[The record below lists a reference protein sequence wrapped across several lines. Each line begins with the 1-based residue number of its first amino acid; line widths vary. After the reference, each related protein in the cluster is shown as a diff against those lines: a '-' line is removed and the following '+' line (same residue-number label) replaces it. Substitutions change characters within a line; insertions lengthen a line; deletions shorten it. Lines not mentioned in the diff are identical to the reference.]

1 MATGNRKVDIYLKK
15 FLTQQQITENFFDF
29 LEQKIHDVFTKL
41 FPVNGVFEPNILLS
55 NILSASAPD
64 SFDISSPLRGTDGA
78 QGNYLILDP
87 IDANLIS
94 FENAFSIPYYVG
106 LRFNYLP
113 RETEINVRTGEIK
126 YTFKEESVGEVADP
140 NSVNDDGDETLT
152 LIIDSVCEP
161 GVSHAGRKAVV
172 WLKRAQNQAQAFEEL
187 TVIWDGV
194 NNKIETL
201 TALGQTL
208 GNISTDP
215 SDYQVFLK
223 GPTIRRNTD
232 LRLDNNILF
241 LGIITGAGPGNT
253 PSSFDETDV
262 NNHAVSFP
270 SLVSLFFEEHSSV
283 DGTHTLITPERITTK
298 QIIPGVQLDTQV
310 NASDEDS
317 PDIPVSHTLFSSSGG
332 SGIQGIKWR
341 LRNAMGNPIAFI
353 DAHGNAYFQSIAAVS
368 SVFQSSVVVEGDQNI
383 KGSTTLGD
391 NINVDKVTFNSVLQS
406 LTDMLYVIDSDNNG
420 VGHAHKFYNHSVAAL
435 NEIFRINESG
445 LIRLFGNIETAN
457 TGLGIDL
464 DADNVGI
471 GELFQITK
479 NGGLTPLLQLLETG
493 RLRLFDKIITPTAS
507 FGIDLDNDA
516 DATGESFAFT
526 KNNFAQTL
534 WLLNEFGDALSTR
547 DTLTG
552 LATAYKKADTTP
564 ISANSSLNE
573 THDETIF
580 RKLLKVTPN
589 NPNNKAINIAPSRI
603 TGADGSDF
611 VLPTG
616 VLVSNYGGGTA
627 NFQTGAQ
634 AGGGLGFTPINFAG
648 QANQWAKY
656 SLNLLAD
663 NTILVLAAT
672 GFGATK
678 ATAPN
683 PPLARGSI
691 AFTVIAVQDNG
702 SAGIGTINNISES
715 NIDRIPA
722 AGGSGSGSGDAN
734 SFFEDLKSRL
744 EDGFFEWVTPNI
756 FSLHEDDRIDP
767 SSTATFDIANSRYNF
782 GTLPPFTPIQ
792 QLVQTGANVIDVTRN
807 SQEAAQTFTVPVA
820 FKLTSITFDMRQV
833 GSPTGM
839 YRVRIYP
846 TIAGAPDTSGAPL
859 VISDP
864 IDLSTLPTA
873 LGGGPPFTTFNFNQ
887 ELLMPGVYAMVFLDD
902 DMTGGSPGQ
911 IQIDGSGSS
920 VYAGGNVFSFAVPG
934 GPWTNQ
940 NRDIYFDIQGISL
953 FRFLLSLQHYGAR
966 FLSSSRDNN
975 QVELH
980 SQWST
985 YDPLATYEVSQDG
998 GVNWTAF
1005 VPDRIGESKKVRGI
1019 LNLPDPTVLTSL
1031 VTYPVANA
1039 DFNHTLNATTD
1050 QQLAYSF
1057 IVPPGEKWR
1066 GIQLTQYFHKLGS
1079 LTQGS
1084 LFPKVVKDSSGL
1096 PSSNAADLLSIGPV
1110 LSIPN
1115 MASIGILAQ
1124 QPVFTAGQSFS
1135 ASGSFQHWAQKFTL
1149 SQQTLVT
1156 SIQVKMTKI
1165 GSINLG
1171 NFTISLVKDN
1181 GSGKPSTNPIDYL
1194 VTSAPNPV
1202 APILVAPASSD
1213 YTLNVN
1219 QTVIAG
1225 TYHIVFE
1232 TDATYKAN
1240 TSLFNAISVRRDS
1253 SIATNVHQEWNGSIW
1268 SDASPGQLYFVVNG
1282 SAANVDQLINFTSL
1296 LPSGTY
1302 WIVFETDAA
1311 YKAIFSAGVTELRL
1325 RTDTSAPTYAGAFA
1339 KFNGTIWSLV
1349 AGEDATFLLQG
1360 IKFDLRVRIT
1370 AGTPNVSL
1378 EGYGVFYGET
1388 GPNVSTDDRAIQT
1401 FYFSGNIDQTIFTI
1415 TNFLPD
1421 PSFLKIYDVNSG
1433 QVYRYPAFAVDGH
1446 KIVFAAGT
1454 FLNPGENITLIADQS
1469 EGAGFDNSDFNAS
1482 LLAANHLGSAD
1493 ATIDRSLA
1501 GRGILLR
1508 RPDGTLREITLD
1520 DSDNIVVVSV
1530 P

>member
-1 MATGNRKVDIYLKK
+1 MSTGNRKVDIYLKK
-15 FLTQQQITENFFDF
+15 FLTQQQITENFFDY
-29 LEQKIHDVFTKL
+29 LEGKIHDVFSKVY
-41 FPVNGVFEPNILLS
+41 PINGVFEPNILLS

-64 SFDISSPLRGTDGA
+64 TFDISSPLRGTDGI

-94 FENAFSIPYYVG
+94 FENALSVPYYVG
-106 LRFNYLP
+106 LRFNYRP

-126 YTFKEESVGEVADP
+126 YTFLEESIGEVADP
-140 NSVNDDGDETLT
+140 NAVNDDGDETLT
-152 LIIDSVCEP
+152 LVIDSVCEP

-194 NNKIETL
+194 NNKIATL

-241 LGIITGAGPGNT
+241 LGIVTGAGPGNT
-253 PSSFDETDV
+253 PSAFDETDV
-262 NNHAVSFP
+262 NNHAISLP
-270 SLVSLFFEEHSSV
+270 NLVSLFFEEHSSV

-298 QIIPGVQLDTQV
+298 QTVPGVQLDTQV
-310 NASDEDS
+310 NASDEDF
-317 PDIPVSHTLFSSSGG
+317 PDIPVSHTLFPSSGG

-368 SVFQSSVVVEGDQNI
+368 SVFQSTVVVEGDQNI
-383 KGSTTLGD
+383 KGNSTLGD
-391 NINVDKVTFNSVLQS
+391 DINVDKVTFNSVLQS

-457 TGLGIDL
+457 TTLGIDL
-464 DADNVGI
+464 DSDNDAI

-493 RLRLFDKIITPTAS
+493 RLRLFDKIISPIAN
-507 FGIDLDNDA
+507 FGIDLDSDA

-534 WLLNEFGDALSTR
+534 WLINEFGDALSTR

-552 LATAYKKADTTP
+552 LATAYKKTDTTP

-603 TGADGSDF
+603 TAADGSDF

-702 SAGIGTINNISES
+702 SAGIGTINNISET

-756 FSLHEDDRIDP
+756 FSLHEDDRVDP

-782 GTLPPFTPIQ
+782 GAPLPFVPIQ
-792 QLVQTGANVIDVTRN
+792 QLIQTGANVIDVTRN
-807 SQEAAQTFTVPVA
+807 SQEAAQTFTVPAA

-846 TIAGAPDTSGAPL
+846 TIAGAPDTSSAPL
-859 VISDP
+859 IISDP
-864 IDLSTLPTA
+864 VDLSTLPTA

-887 ELLMPGVYAMVFLDD
+887 ELLMPGVYAMVLLDD

-940 NRDIYFDIQGISL
+940 NRDIYFDIQGLSL
-953 FRFLLSLQHYGAR
+953 FKFLLSIQHYGAR
-966 FLSSSRDNN
+966 FLGSTRESIKA
-975 QVELH
+975 ELH
-980 SQWST
+980 AQWT
-985 YDPLATYEVSQDG
+985 TFDPLAIYEMSQDG
-998 GVNWTAF
+998 GVNWSA
-1005 VPDRIGESKKVRGI
+1005 VAANRIGESKKVRGI
-1019 LNLPDPTVLTSL
+1019 VTFPDPTVLTSL
-1031 VTYPVANA
+1031 VSYPLSNA
-1039 DFNHTLNATTD
+1039 DTNRAFNASSD
-1050 QQLAYSF
+1050 QSLAFSF
-1057 IVPPGEKWR
+1057 VVPLGEKWR
-1066 GIQLTQYFHKLGS
+1066 AARLTEYFNKIGTLG
-1079 LTQGS
+1079 GS
-1084 LFPKVVKDSSGL
+1084 LFSKIVKDVAGL
-1096 PSSNAADLLSIGPV
+1096 PSTNAADLLSVGPV
-1110 LSIPN
+1110 INIPG
-1115 MASIGILAQ
+1115 MASIGIIAQ
-1124 QPVFTAGQSFS
+1124 QPVFTAGQGFTNG
-1135 ASGSFQHWAQKFTL
+1135 GSFQHWAQRFSLPVQSLIT
-1149 SQQTLVT
+1149 T
-1156 SIQVKMTKI
+1156 IQYKMTKV
-1165 GSINLG
+1165 GVVSNG
-1171 NFTISLVKDN
+1171 NFTASLVKDD
-1181 GSGKPSTNPIDYL
+1181 GTGKPSTNPIDYI
-1194 VTSAPNPV
+1194 VTSTPNPV
-1202 APILVAPASSD
+1202 APIPAAPASLD
-1213 YTLNVN
+1213 YTLTIN
-1219 QTVIAG
+1219 QTLISG

-1240 TSLFNAISVRRDS
+1240 ANAFNVISVRRDS
-1253 SIATNVHQEWNGSIW
+1253 SIATNVHQHFNGSVW
-1268 SDASPGQLYFVVNG
+1268 ADASPGQLYFIVNG
-1282 SAANVDQLINFTSL
+1282 SVANVDQQINFKTI

-1302 WIVFETDAA
+1302 WLILEPDAA
-1311 YKAIFSAGVTELRL
+1311 YRASFSAGVNELRL
-1325 RTDTSAPTYAGAFA
+1325 RTDASAPTYSGALA
-1339 KFNGTIWSLV
+1339 RFNGTAWTTI
-1349 AGEDATFLLQG
+1349 AGEDATFLLEG
-1360 IKFDLRVRIT
+1360 IKFDLRIRIT
-1370 AGTPNVSL
+1370 SGTLNVNL
-1378 EGYGVFYGET
+1378 EGYGAFYGET
-1388 GPNVSTDDRAIQT
+1388 GPNVSSDERAIQS
-1401 FYFSGNIDQTIFTI
+1401 FYFSGNIDQTELVV

-1421 PSFLKIYDVNSG
+1421 PASLKVYDVNSG

-1446 KIVFAAGT
+1446 KIVFAPGT
-1454 FLNPGENITLIADQS
+1454 FLSPGEAITLIADQS
-1469 EGAGFDNSDFNAS
+1469 EGSGFDNSDFNAS
-1482 LLAANHLGSAD
+1482 LLAANHLGSTD
-1493 ATIDRSLA
+1493 PTIDRSMA
-1501 GRGILLR
+1501 GRGLLLK
-1508 RPDGTLREITLD
+1508 RPDGTLREITID
-1520 DSDNIVVVSV
+1520 DLDNILILSV